1 MCHPDLTKS
10 ENRNPYNKD
19 HRLKGESVMIKETG
33 WVNYYLP
40 DICRD
45 KLLHYAGVLGELAT
59 GFAGP
64 EGKKRELLQMEKE
77 GMDDG
82 FLLYQRQQKLSRE
95 KNRED
100 MAIMTQSLQE
110 TSELLKQLA
119 LDVFALRP
127 MELHRGRQILK
138 MLKLEGVLAENPS
151 YYPTE
156 SGQQGILLTLRSE
169 KRQGMRAEDVADMLS
184 VLLGYSL
191 QLSLR
196 SPSYIGEEK
205 HSFLFVPEAPYL
217 ILTGYAKATKEGE
230 ETSGDNLAVL
240 EQERGK
246 VQLLLS
252 DGTGS
257 GGAAGESSGWVLD
270 MMERL
275 LETGYSVASGADL
288 VNSAL
293 LYHNCALLHPTLDV
307 CDIDLYRGRCSFYK
321 AGGARSYLKREN
333 RVEEIRQD
341 NLPLG
346 IFEKLALEAQ
356 ERRLTDGDY
365 LIMVSDGVTEV
376 LMNGQYEELF
386 HSTLM
391 ELTEQNP
398 QVIAEKL
405 LQLIIRLA
413 GGHICDD
420 MTILVAGIWEKPA
433 MA

>member
-1 MCHPDLTKS
+1 MDLTKS
-10 ENRNPYNKD
+10 EKGNPYNKV
-19 HRLKGESVMIKETG
+19 HRFKGESIMIKETG
-33 WVNYYLP
+33 WVNFYLP

-45 KLLHYAGVLGELAT
+45 RLLHYAGVLGELAV
-59 GFAGP
+59 GIAGP
-64 EGKKRELLQMEKE
+64 EAKKREELFLPKE
-77 GMDDG
+77 AVDNE
-82 FLLYQRQQKLSRE
+82 FLLYQRQQLLSRE
-95 KNRED
+95 RNRED
-100 MAIMTQSLQE
+100 MAIMSQSLQE
-110 TSELLKQLA
+110 TAGLLKQLA
-119 LDVFALRP
+119 MDVFALRP
-127 MELHRGRQILK
+127 MELHRGRQIIK
-138 MLKLEGVLAENPS
+138 MLRLEGILAENPC

-156 SGQQGILLTLRSE
+156 SGQQGILLTLHSE
-169 KRQGMRAEDVADMLS
+169 RRMGLRAEEVADMLS

-196 SPSYIGEEK
+196 SPAYVSEEK

-230 ETSGDNLAVL
+230 LTSGDNLAVL
-240 EQERGK
+240 EQERGR
-246 VQLLLS
+246 VQLLIS

-275 LETGYSVASGADL
+275 LETGYSVESGADM

-293 LYHNCALLHPTLDV
+293 LYQNSALLHPTLDV
-307 CDIDLYRGRCSFYK
+307 CDIDLYRGKCSFYK
-321 AGGARSYLKREN
+321 AGGARSYLKREG

-346 IFEKLALEAQ
+346 FFEKLGLEAQ
-356 ERRLTDGDY
+356 EKRLMDGDY

-376 LMNGQYEELF
+376 LLNGQYQELF
-386 HSTLM
+386 HSTLE
-391 ELTEQNP
+391 ELADQNP

-405 LQLIIRLA
+405 LQLIIRLS

-420 MTILVAGIWEKPA
+420 MTILVAGIWEKAA